1 MSTSTFSSPLNVD
14 SDVLDYIFGFLPASD
29 QESCAKVCMEWLEI
43 AGRHTL
49 PLLDIS
55 DRELVH
61 AIRKSPTVARY
72 VRRIIAPINF
82 DHPFHDITFIDRTL
96 ELPVRFERRCMATES
111 LEFQGVR
118 ASALPPSIFM
128 LPSIITFSTTL
139 RRFALDHDCRMA
151 PVFFYE
157 LLQALGQ
164 CKQLESLTLA
174 NPVYLEPVFL
184 QSFRNFNVL
193 AGNSL
198 ERPRLELI
206 QLVSASHRERPRVH
220 TANTADYAWLAD
232 DLCPFDLHSLKEIIA
247 GSAAPM
253 EVLLPTVKDSLLR
266 LEYCCPFDTKESWSK
281 FEKLRCTPIH
291 LSRLRSLELH
301 FLLAPSSCILDVVRA
316 PMLDTFSLKWVTR
329 IDPNHFISRW
339 RDIDEKLSQLSPGQD
354 YPRHLGCI
362 TLVHLKEIESPS
374 AQWLAY
380 CFRRASEK
388 HINFTTEIA

>member
-1 MSTSTFSSPLNVD
+1 MSTSTFSRPLNVN
-14 SDVLDYIFGFLPASD
+14 SDVLDYIFGFLPALD

-43 AGRHTL
+43 ASCHTL

-61 AIRKSPTVARY
+61 AIRKSPTVACY
-72 VRRIIAPINF
+72 VRQIIAPINF
-82 DHPFHDITFIDRTL
+82 SHPFHDITFIDRTL
-96 ELPVRFERRCMATES
+96 ELPVHFKRRCMATES

-128 LPSIITFSTTL
+128 LPSIIMFSSTL
-139 RRFALDHDCRMA
+139 RRFALDHDCQMA
-151 PVFFYE
+151 PVFFYK

-164 CKQLESLTLA
+164 S
-174 NPVYLEPVFL
+174 
-184 QSFRNFNVL
+184 
-193 AGNSL
+193 
-198 ERPRLELI
+198 
-206 QLVSASHRERPRVH
+206 
-220 TANTADYAWLAD
+220 NTADYAWLAN

-301 FLLAPSSCILDVVRA
+301 FLLAPSSCILDVVRM
-316 PMLDTFSLKWVTR
+316 PMLDTFSLKWVTHV
-329 IDPNHFISRW
+329 N
-339 RDIDEKLSQLSPGQD
+339 Q
-354 YPRHLGCI
+354 C
-362 TLVHLKEIESPS
+362 
-374 AQWLAY
+374 
-380 CFRRASEK
+380 RATPFK
-388 HINFTTEIA
+388 NMFLL